1 MAQVSRF
8 TVLGG
13 SGFVGAHLIKHL
25 KKTGHDVFAP
35 SRAELNVLPADLGH
49 VVYAIGLTGD
59 FRQKQLET
67 VDAHV
72 NVLTSVLYKKTFS
85 SFLYLSSAR
94 VYSGVDLQG
103 PVTEDAALVV
113 KPGLDAV
120 YDLSKLLG
128 ESLCLMADNPTVR
141 VARLSNV
148 YGLGQSR
155 HTFLQML
162 INEISEKGAVE
173 IREAPDSAKDYVSV
187 GDVAVALEN
196 IALHGRQRIYNVAS
210 GVRVTHQEIAERLA
224 ASSGAKITF
233 AQNGTLRRFPEI
245 SVERLVHEFGWAPQS
260 FLRSLND
267 LVRI

>member
-1 MAQVSRF
+1 M
-8 TVLGG
+8 
-13 SGFVGAHLIKHL
+13 
-25 KKTGHDVFAP
+25 
-35 SRAELNVLPADLGH
+35 GH

-72 NVLTSVLYKKTFS
+72 NVLASILYTKTFS

-94 VYSGVDLQG
+94 VYSGVDLLG
-103 PVTEDAALVV
+103 PVTEDVALGI

-128 ESLCLMADNPTVR
+128 ESLCLMVDNPTVR

-148 YGLGQSR
+148 YGRGQSK

-162 INEISEKGAVE
+162 IDGIREKGSVE
-173 IREAPDSAKDYVSV
+173 IREAPDSAKDYVFV
-187 GDVAVALEN
+187 GDVAAALEK
-196 IALHGRQRIYNVAS
+196 IALHGLQRIYNVAS
-210 GVRVTHQEIAERLA
+210 GVRVTHQQIAERLVA
-224 ASSGAKITF
+224 ASGARITF
-233 AQNGTLRRFPEI
+233 AENGALRRFPEI

-267 LVRI
+267 LVKI